1 MGCFEAKT
9 DEEFGGGG
17 GRRPGN
23 MENQNYQEEP
33 INLEEEEFEDFKE
46 IGSKSIK
53 NFIIINK

>member
-9 DEEFGGGG
+9 DEDNNVGGNQ
-17 GRRPGN
+17 RLN
-23 MENQNYQEEP
+23 NENQNYQEEP

>member
-23 MENQNYQEEP
+23 MENQNYQEEGEA
-33 INLEEEEFEDFKE
+33 LEEEEFEDFKE
-46 IGSKSIK
+46 IGSKY
-53 NFIIINK
+53 N